1 MLDPL
6 NKWPYSNNVPN
17 QSHIDF
23 TGIQSCKENVR
34 FPHCANTSLNF
45 VLKTNQSPLAVFA
58 ARPG

>member
-34 FPHCANTSLNF
+34 FPHCANKSKSACCLRRKAG
-45 VLKTNQSPLAVFA
+45 VKK
-58 ARPG
+58 